1 MLRRNEADGLIV
13 LGHRLPPT
21 AREIVKQLGA
31 AAPVVNG
38 CEFDPALGIPSVHID
53 NAAAAR
59 AVMEHLYGLGHQ
71 RIAVVGGRPTT
82 PCISNAW
89 KGSRPPA
96 RPAAGCAS

>member
-1 MLRRNEADGLIV
+1 MLRRNEADGMIV

-21 AREIVKQLGA
+21 ARDIVEQRGS

-59 AVMEHLYGLGHQ
+59 TVMEHLYGLGHE
-71 RIAVVGGRPTT
+71 RIAVVGGPDNPLHQQRME
-82 PCISNAW
+82 
-89 KGSRPPA
+89 GVRRRA
-96 RPAAGCAS
+96 RRVGACAS